1 MKSDSI
7 SVAMTD
13 APIIRTTNSAA
24 TDKIAHLRSIS
35 GALKKGNSAA
45 HILQAIDLIADILQ
59 DLNEVPLYR

>member
-1 MKSDSI
+1 MDGSAAIGVDETLK
-7 SVAMTD
+7 
-13 APIIRTTNSAA
+13 RTTNSAA

-35 GALKKGNSAA
+35 GALKNGDSGA